1 MIKISNLN
9 KFFNKGKQNEIH
21 VLNDV
26 TVQLPEKGMVA
37 IFGKSGCG
45 KTTLLNVI
53 GGLDS
58 FSGGAVTVDG
68 ESIRKSP
75 DMLRNKYMGYIFQNY
90 NLNYNESCFDNVAD
104 ALRICGIKDKD
115 EIEKRV
121 ISALTNVGMERYK
134 SRTPD
139 TLSGGQQQRIAIA
152 RAIVKNPKIILADE
166 PTGNLDEINT
176 VMIMDLLKAIS
187 KDHLVLLVT
196 HEANLVDF
204 YCDRVIELSDG
215 KILSTKENANAD
227 GFSAR
232 DKNAIYLGEL
242 EKSEYTSDSTAVE
255 YYGAPTDVPIKIR
268 VVNHSGKIYLSVD
281 TPGVHVLDS
290 TSEIKFKEGVYEE
303 KRNENGAGSN
313 IDMSDLPPI
322 KGSNFGR
329 LFSLK
334 SSVISG
340 YAANFKKNKKGK
352 KLLKLCMATF
362 AVVTVIMTAVFG
374 TVFEDIIEIQEAY
387 NHNVFYVY
395 SADPAVSEKICNE
408 AYQNGADFIRLEQD
422 RTSDGYVRLQVN
434 FFETFSGYQAPT
446 VHTNAVYLGITAAD
460 GYEVVCG
467 KAENIADDEM
477 VITTAVADRII
488 EQSGVGYISDY
499 DDVLGLISSSFAI
512 SGRNVRVVG
521 VVKSS
526 ETAIYLSELAMAKNV
541 LARTSLSVSPASDAG
556 LDVKD
561 GEASVF
567 VGLTYIP
574 DNVEYP
580 NVGETFKLHGY
591 DFTLTQSTKMYAGYE
606 EYLNDKSIKKL
617 TCDEYIK
624 QKAEAN
630 EEGEYDTLRFEWF
643 DYYYSEFD
651 DFIKQSNLF
660 DEWNMML
667 WLYREKG
674 IEEAKY
680 LYLGIDDYYK
690 AYVFKKDNGRY
701 PTESEFEENYK
712 NLPSCKDAI
721 VEYEMIYSNEFYSSM
736 SQQSQPRAFVVSD
749 DDYIKLSKRVG
760 ETHKSAMG
768 EQYGYKDDY
777 VVWEEDISIS
787 YSSVY
792 ISSNDMYTA
801 IHSNNGELTEKWIKE
816 QFSNI
821 ETPYEHIK
829 PVVTPND
836 VLNDLMKENR
846 TAIIAGLVTIGV
858 ILVILCVCMYFI
870 MRSALMSR
878 IKEIGIYRAIGVSKK
893 NITFRFFIET
903 CVLAL
908 FTVFVGYLGASVFIW
923 VCMGMSSL
931 VSDVFFYPLWLA
943 LADFMILAVLCIA
956 CGILPVTLLL
966 SKTPS
971 QILAKY
977 DV

>member
-9 KFFNKGKQNEIH
+9 KFFNRGLQNEIH

-68 ESIRKSP
+68 ESIRKNP
-75 DMLRNKYMGYIFQNY
+75 DVVRNKYMGYIFQNY
-90 NLNYNESCFDNVAD
+90 NLNNSESCFDNVAD
-104 ALRICGIKDKD
+104 ALRICGMKDNG

-121 ISALTNVGMERYK
+121 ISALKNVGMERYK

-166 PTGNLDEINT
+166 PTGNLDEVNT
-176 VMIMDLLKAIS
+176 VMIMDLLKEIS
-187 KDHLVLLVT
+187 KDHLVILVT

-215 KILSTKENANAD
+215 KIISTKENENAD
-227 GFSAR
+227 GFTAR

-242 EKSEYTSDSTAVE
+242 ERSECKGNGASFE
-255 YYGAPTDVPIKIR
+255 YYGAPAENPVKIR
-268 VVNHSGKIYLSVD
+268 IVNHGGKIYLSVD

-303 KRNENGAGSN
+303 KKNENSSASH
-313 IDMSDLPPI
+313 IDMSELPPVH
-322 KGSNFGR
+322 GSNFGR

-334 SSVISG
+334 SSVVSG

-352 KLLKLCMATF
+352 KLLKMCMATF

-374 TVFEDIIEIQEAY
+374 TVFEDIIEIQNAY

-395 SADPAVSEKICNE
+395 SADHGVSEQIYKE
-408 AYQNGADFIRLEQD
+408 AYENGADFIRLQQNG
-422 RTSDGYVRLQVN
+422 TVDGRVRLQTN
-434 FFETFSGYQAPT
+434 FFETFSSYQMPT
-446 VHTNAVYLGITAAD
+446 VSTNAVYLGITAAD
-460 GYEVVCG
+460 GYETVCG
-467 KAENIADDEM
+467 KTEGITNDEM

-488 EQSGVGYISDY
+488 EQSGVGYIEDY

-512 SGRNVRVVG
+512 SGTNVRVVG
-521 VVKSS
+521 VVESN
-526 ETAIYLSELAMAKNV
+526 ETAIYLSELAMAKYV
-541 LARTSLSVSPASDAG
+541 LSMTSLAVSPASDSK
-556 LDVKD
+556 LTVKD

-567 VGLTYIP
+567 EGVSYLP
-574 DNVEYP
+574 DGVEYP
-580 NVGETFKLHGY
+580 KVGETFKLHGY

-624 QKAEAN
+624 QKAEEN
-630 EEGEYDTLRFEWF
+630 GEGEYDTLRFEWF

-651 DFIKQSNLF
+651 DFIKQANMF
-660 DEWNMML
+660 DEWNVTL

-680 LYLGIDDYYK
+680 LYLQNDDYYK
-690 AYVFKKDNGRY
+690 AYEFKKENGRY
-701 PTESEFEENYK
+701 PTESEFNEHYNSLPDLK
-712 NLPSCKDAI
+712 NVMS
-721 VEYEMIYSNEFYSSM
+721 EYEMMYSNEFYSSM
-736 SQQSQPRAFVVSD
+736 STRTQTKAFVVSD
-749 DDYIKLSKRVG
+749 NDYIKLSKRVG
-760 ETHKSAMG
+760 ETHKSAMT
-768 EQYGYKDDY
+768 ENYGYKDDY
-777 VVWEEDISIS
+777 VVDMDISIS

-792 ISSNDMYTA
+792 ISDDIYTA
-801 IHSNNGELTEKWIKE
+801 IHSDNVELTEKWIKE
-816 QFSNI
+816 QFSNV
-821 ETPYEHIK
+821 ETPNEYTK
-829 PVVTPND
+829 PIVTPDD
-836 VLNDLMKENR
+836 VADNIMKDNH
-846 TAIIAGLVTIGV
+846 TAIVAGIVTICV

-943 LADFMILAVLCIA
+943 LADFMILAVLCIT
-956 CGILPVTLLL
+956 CGLLPVTLLL

>member
-1 MIKISNLN
+1 MIKISNLH

-58 FSGGAVTVDG
+58 FAGGAVTVDG
-68 ESIRKSP
+68 ENICKSP
-75 DMLRNKYMGYIFQNY
+75 DILRNKYMGYIFQNY

-104 ALRICGIKDKD
+104 ALRICGIKDKE

-121 ISALTNVGMERYK
+121 ISALTNVGMQRYK

-166 PTGNLDEINT
+166 PTGNLDEVNT

-215 KILSTKENANAD
+215 KILSMKENANAD
-227 GFSAR
+227 GFTAR

-242 EKSEYTSDSTAVE
+242 EKSEYTGNGAALE
-255 YYGAPTDVPIKIR
+255 YYGAPTDTPVKIR
-268 VVNHSGKIYLSVD
+268 IVNHGGKIYLSVD
-281 TPGVHVLDS
+281 TPGVHVLDM

-303 KRNENGAGSN
+303 KRKENGINSN
-313 IDMSDLPPI
+313 VDMSDLPPI

-340 YAANFKKNKKGK
+340 YTANFKKNKKGK

-374 TVFEDIIEIQEAY
+374 TVFEDIIEIQKSY

-395 SADPAVSEKICNE
+395 SADHAVSEQICKE
-408 AYQNGADFIRLEQD
+408 AYENGADFIRLEQD
-422 RTSDGYVRLQVN
+422 GTGDGRVRLQTN
-434 FFETFSGYQAPT
+434 FFETFSGYQMPT
-446 VHTNAVYLGITAAD
+446 VGTNAVYLGITAAN
-460 GYEVVCG
+460 GYETVCG
-467 KAENIADDEM
+467 KTEGIADDEM

-488 EQSGVGYISDY
+488 EQSGVGYIEDY
-499 DDVLGLISSSFAI
+499 DDVLGLISSSFSI

-521 VVKSS
+521 VVKSN
-526 ETAIYLSELAMAKNV
+526 ETAIYLSELAMAKYV
-541 LARTSLSVSPASDAG
+541 LSRTSLAVSPASDSG
-556 LDVKD
+556 LTVKD

-567 VGLTYIP
+567 EGVSYLP
-574 DNVEYP
+574 DGVEYP
-580 NVGETFKLHGY
+580 KIGEIFKLHGY

-606 EYLNDKSIKKL
+606 EYLHDNSIAKL
-617 TCDEYIK
+617 TREEYIK
-624 QKAEAN
+624 QEIEAN
-630 EEGEYDTLRFEWF
+630 GKGEYDTLYFEWF
-643 DYYYSEFD
+643 DYYYSDFD
-651 DFIKQSNLF
+651 DFIKQASMF
-660 DEWNMML
+660 DEWNITL

-674 IEEAKY
+674 IDEAKY
-680 LYLGIDDYYK
+680 LYLQNDDYYK
-690 AYVFKKDNGRY
+690 AYAFKKENGRY
-701 PTESEFEENYK
+701 PTESEFNEHYNSLPDLK
-712 NLPSCKDAI
+712 NAMS
-721 VEYEMIYSNEFYSSM
+721 EYEMMYSNEFYSSM
-736 SQQSQPRAFVVSD
+736 SKRTQPRAFVVSD
-749 DDYIKLSKRVG
+749 NDYIKLSKRIG
-760 ETHKSAMG
+760 ETHKSAMT
-768 EQYGYKDDY
+768 ESYGYKDDY
-777 VVWEEDISIS
+777 VVDMDITIS

-792 ISSNDMYTA
+792 MPEGTYTA
-801 IHSNNGELTEKWIKE
+801 IHSDNVELTEKWIKE
-816 QFSNI
+816 QFSDV
-821 ETPYEHIK
+821 ETPNEYIK

-893 NITFRFFIET
+893 NITFRFFIES

-923 VCMGMSSL
+923 VCVGMSSL
-931 VSDVFFYPLWLA
+931 VADVFFYPLWLA

-966 SKTPS
+966 SKTPA